1 MDVWEAIN
9 EKPTLDENILRQLY
23 QEMGESKET
32 ENGMLAILLGDYRED
47 AVKQVD
53 EIRRG
58 VAQLDFKLMQRAA
71 HTLKANS
78 ALFGALRL
86 SALARQV
93 EEMGRAGT
101 LEGVSAWVLQIES
114 ELEKVLD
121 ALPSL

>member
-9 EKPTLDENILRQLY
+9 EKPPLDENILRQLY

-71 HTLKANS
+71 HTLIANS